1 MTAGKHRVG
10 LATLG
15 ALTLAAGLSG
25 CASIRNH
32 QGYVVDR
39 ALVASVQPGVD
50 TRDSVRGTLGDP
62 SFESQFGPP
71 VWYYVSRSTRQFS
84 FGLPKA
90 VDQLVLVVNFDPKG
104 NVASVRRTGLEEI
117 SRIHPVGDKTPTL
130 GRKRS
135 LFQELFGNIGA
146 VGATGMNAP
155 TADNPNGGGT
165 SNHPY

>member
-1 MTAGKHRVG
+1 MTAGMHRVG
-10 LATLG
+10 LAMMS
-15 ALTLAAGLSG
+15 LTLVAGLSG

-39 ALVASVQPGVD
+39 ALIASVQPGVD

-84 FGLPKA
+84 FAQPKP
-90 VDQLVLVVNFDPKG
+90 VDQLVLIVSFDPRG
-104 NVASVRRTGLEEI
+104 NVATVRRTGLEEI
-117 SRIHPVGDKTPTL
+117 ARIHPVGDKTPTL

-155 TADNPNGGGT
+155 TADNPNGRSGQ
-165 SNHPY
+165 P